1 MRIRKY
7 LIVILLLFI
16 LASCFK
22 QEVFDKKKDDND
34 PLLARIND
42 EEVYLSDLL
51 NYFNLS
57 RDSLRKNRQMKKNY
71 IEQYIND
78 RIIYL
83 ESQKHDVNIS
93 EEEVKKALTREL
105 DNPDELSKEEY
116 DDLFASKKK
125 NLLVER
131 LITSRFEVE
140 IKEKDLKKYYKEN
153 YQEFYTPEMISIKQ
167 IFLNDPE
174 IAKKVHKLA
183 KSGDDFVINNK
194 SSGIVSQFIYFLQET
209 GFRFYDSEVS
219 YYWFDKDTCNFV
231 AEFFNRLFERFD
243 IISIVST
250 LKSFG

>member
-1 MRIRKY
+1 MTCIMRIRRY
-7 LIVILLLFI
+7 LLVILLLFV

-125 NLLVER
+125 NLLVQK

-153 YQEFYTPEMISIKQ
+153 YGFAFTI
-167 IFLNDPE
+167 
-174 IAKKVHKLA
+174 
-183 KSGDDFVINNK
+183 VIH
-194 SSGIVSQFIYFLQET
+194 S
-209 GFRFYDSEVS
+209 
-219 YYWFDKDTCNFV
+219 CN
-231 AEFFNRLFERFD
+231 
-243 IISIVST
+243 T
-250 LKSFG
+250 